1 MATEMYNLNACTTTM
16 TRGIITACSRIAL
29 RIGPEQKA
37 ILLRAAALKHTD
49 LKDSVLQ
56 HALSAA
62 KKVIEE
68 AEQVQLSEPDSVRVL
83 ELLEHPP
90 VPHARLLAAAR
101 ALTEHS

>member
-1 MATEMYNLNACTTTM
+1 MATEMYNLNACTAIM
-16 TRGIITACSRIAL
+16 PRGAIKDRSRISL
-29 RIGPEQKA
+29 RVRPEQKA
-37 ILLRAAALKHTD
+37 TLLRTAALKHTD
-49 LKDSVLQ
+49 LTEFVLQ

-62 KKVIEE
+62 GKVIEE